1 MNKKELGL
9 IGNARAGAGALPQE
23 ERKPVAKENF
33 EFSAAV
39 AEMEQSAT
47 GKTVFHDLYGN
58 QYTADELAMLAIG
71 KKTPLRCY
79 VGKEAGEWEREAEK

>member
-1 MNKKELGL
+1 
-9 IGNARAGAGALPQE
+9 
-23 ERKPVAKENF
+23 
-33 EFSAAV
+33 
-39 AEMEQSAT
+39 MEQSAT